1 MNYTHTWQIGIP
13 PDAAT
18 VRTEVFVVEQGFP
31 AEIELDE
38 LDKTALHVVLYE
50 KSAPIAT
57 GRILQLSETEF
68 RLGRV
73 AVLRNRRKFGIGAQI
88 MQLMEQRAQELGA
101 KKILLS
107 AQLRTKEFY
116 EKCGYIAASNG
127 ENYLDH
133 HVEHIDME
141 KFI

>member
-13 PDAAT
+13 SDAAM
-18 VRTEVFVVEQGFP
+18 VRTEVFVDEQGFP

-38 LDKTALHVVLYE
+38 LDKTALHIVLYQH
-50 KSAPIAT
+50 SAPIAT

-68 RLGRV
+68 RLGRI
-73 AVLRNRRKFGIGAQI
+73 AVLQARRKSGIGAQI

-116 EKCGYIAASNG
+116 EKCGYTAVSNG
-127 ENYLDH
+127 KIYLDH
-133 HVEHIDME
+133 HVEHINME
-141 KFI
+141 KSI